1 MFGLPLIAFQAY
13 AWIGGASAFIMPILK
28 KVPWQVWAAIG
39 GIIAVLWYGHI
50 RENRGYAKC
59 QQQVKIATD
68 HEVARQA
75 EISQQAIQNS
85 IKRAQE
91 AEAKAQEVNS
101 ANADLQREVDGLKNA
116 KTTVCLPSSITKRY
130 RN

>member
-1 MFGLPLIAFQAY
+1 M
-13 AWIGGASAFIMPILK
+13 
-28 KVPWQVWAAIG
+28 
-39 GIIAVLWYGHI
+39 
-50 RENRGYAKC
+50 
-59 QQQVKIATD
+59 KIATD

-101 ANADLQREVDGLKNA
+101 ANADLQ
-116 KTTVCLPSSITKRY
+116 
-130 RN
+130 